1 MIVTEKDGEIRNWIN
16 KNKDKH
22 KWVTHTMLDL
32 YAKHYHQEQV
42 KKLNIDDVSKCDN
55 PHCLDGVFRRSFFD
69 EFNYPLSE
77 VQRKWLRRTVT
88 VFFSLL
94 IMPIGAIIG
103 LCEMTSDWYK
113 RCW

>member
-42 KKLNIDDVSKCDN
+42 KKLNIDDVSSSTEFKVWDDLFGILAWKFKATKSGDMY
-55 PHCLDGVFRRSFFD
+55 LDGEAVYNELKDKFD
-69 EFNYPLSE
+69 
-77 VQRKWLRRTVT
+77 LRR
-88 VFFSLL
+88 
-94 IMPIGAIIG
+94 
-103 LCEMTSDWYK
+103 K
-113 RCW
+113 